1 MLTQLLL
8 IGLGIVLTAG
18 TAVFVVAEF
27 SLVTVDSAT
36 LDATAGGARVGPLRR
51 ALKSTSLY
59 LSASQVGVTIT
70 TILLGY
76 TTQPAL
82 HRLLSDWLHDAGWF
96 SQAAATAL
104 AAALAVVFVNVLS
117 MLFGELI
124 PKNLALAGP
133 VKAGSLVAP
142 LLLGFTA
149 VMRPVIWLLHNSST
163 GLLKLMRITPVEEV
177 SAARSAE
184 ELESEVRRSAAEG
197 TLDEDLAD
205 RLTRTL
211 TLPELRAVDAMTD
224 RTQMTV
230 VPRDATAEDVIAA
243 VRLSGHSRLLVTDGS
258 KDDIVGVVALRK
270 AVAVPHERRSKVL
283 VTALMTPVQRVPETA
298 LLGPVLVQLREAG
311 AQMAVVE
318 DEYGG
323 TSGVITLEDVVEEI
337 VGDVADEHDPSRPA
351 PRRMADGSWRV
362 SGQLR
367 PDELAGLAGIDLPD
381 DPAYETLGGLVMAR
395 LGAVPH
401 PGDEVSVDGV
411 VLRVETMDS
420 RRVVAVRVWPAP
432 VVAAGDG
439 EAGEADGGTEAGGG
453 PEAGGGGALAGDS
466 DTSVG
471 GAASADGGPEAD
483 GGGALA
489 GDSDTSV
496 GGAASADGKTSVVGG
511 EA

>member
-8 IGLGIVLTAG
+8 IGLGFILTAG
-18 TAVFVVAEF
+18 TAIFVVAEF
-27 SLVTVDSAT
+27 ALVTVDSAT
-36 LDATAGGARVGPLRR
+36 IQAAPHPEKLGPLRR

-59 LSASQVGVTIT
+59 LSASQVGVTLT

-76 TTQPAL
+76 TTQPAM
-82 HRLLSDWLHDAGWF
+82 HRLLSDLFTDAGWF

-104 AAALAVVFVNVLS
+104 AATVAVVFVNVMS
-117 MLFGELI
+117 MLLGELI

-133 VKAGSLVAP
+133 LKAGSLVAP
-142 LLLGFTA
+142 FLLAFTA

-163 GLLKLMRITPVEEV
+163 GLLKLIHITPVEEV
-177 SAARSAE
+177 SSARSAE

-224 RTQMTV
+224 RTQLVV

-243 VRLSGHSRLLVTDGS
+243 VRQSGHSRLLVTDGS

-270 AVAVPHERRSKVL
+270 AVAVPHARRARVS
-283 VTALMTPVQRVPETA
+283 VTALMTPVERVPETA
-298 LLGPVLVQLREAG
+298 LLGPVLVQLRDAG

-337 VGDVADEHDPSRPA
+337 VGDVSDEHDPTRAAS
-351 PRRMADGSWRV
+351 RRMTDGSWRV
-362 SGQLR
+362 PGQIR
-367 PDELAGLAGIDLPD
+367 PDELEALTGIVLPE

-395 LGAVPH
+395 LGAIPQL
-401 PGDEVSVDGV
+401 GDQVDVDGAT
-411 VLRVETMDS
+411 LRVETMAG
-420 RRVVAVRVWPAP
+420 RRVVGLRVWPP
-432 VVAAGDG
+432 PPSY
-439 EAGEADGGTEAGGG
+439 TPAGG
-453 PEAGGGGALAGDS
+453 EH
-466 DTSVG
+466 
-471 GAASADGGPEAD
+471 
-483 GGGALA
+483 
-489 GDSDTSV
+489 
-496 GGAASADGKTSVVGG
+496 
-511 EA
+511 